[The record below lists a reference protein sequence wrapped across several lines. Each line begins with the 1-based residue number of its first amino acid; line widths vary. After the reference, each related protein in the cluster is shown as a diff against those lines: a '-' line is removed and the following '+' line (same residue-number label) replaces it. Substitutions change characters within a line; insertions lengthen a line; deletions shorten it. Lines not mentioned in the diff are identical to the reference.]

1 MRDVLGWRC
10 KFGVLGPSTNTIV
23 QPDFEMMR
31 PPGVTNHYSRIFTP
45 NAQAVSNDTFM
56 AGTQLIGDNTLDAV
70 RSVMTC
76 SPDYLVMGMS
86 AVTFY
91 GGAAGADAFRA
102 KVAHA
107 SGVGVSIGSHSCTA
121 ALKAYGGVKRIAF
134 LSPYYPV
141 ANAEVTRY
149 FTESGFEVVRD
160 LCLECKTW
168 TAIAEVP
175 TGRAAREADLAQRR
189 RPRRRCHRAGRHQ
202 PEHGP
207 ARRRRRALAR
217 QTGHCHQH
225 RDLLARAAPEQDHGQ
240 DRRAGAIAGRV
251 LIFIRSLR
259 RRAAAPRSEYSV
271 RALWPFSG

>member
-91 GGAAGADAFRA
+91 GGAAGADAFQA

-107 SGVGVSIGSHSCTA
+107 SGVGVSVGSHSCAA
-121 ALKAYGGVKRIAF
+121 ALKAYGGVKRMAF

-141 ANAEVTRY
+141 ANAEVKRY
-149 FTESGFEVVRD
+149 FTDSGFEVVRD

-168 TAIAEVP
+168 TAIAEVRP
-175 TGRAAREADLAQRR
+175 DELREKLLWLNGDGRDV
-189 RPRRRCHRAGRHQ
+189 
-202 PEHGP
+202 
-207 ARRRRRALAR
+207 
-217 QTGHCHQH
+217 
-225 RDLLARAAPEQDHGQ
+225 D
-240 DRRAGAIAGRV
+240 AIVQVGTNLSMVR
-251 LIFIRSLR
+251 L
-259 RRAAAPRSEYSV
+259 AAAAELWLGKPVIAINTATSWH
-271 RALWPFSG
+271 ALRQNKIMDKIEGLGRLLEEF